1 MHLVQL
7 PNVFGTAIENMAVD
21 NTLLQ
26 TVPKKHALFRHY
38 GWTEPSLSFG
48 YTQRHTEVSLLAPD
62 GICLIRRPT
71 AGGMVDH
78 RNDWTYS
85 LILHAEVPAASLPL
99 ANIYSHIHQSLQ
111 DALEKID
118 IHSRLAPCPK
128 QCHTHKVPAED
139 SPHCFDKPVADD
151 LLNPENGAKI
161 AGAAIKRSRHGILLQ
176 GSIDRSALPADFPTT
191 HFTEHFTQAIAKRFS
206 LTIRELPDLRPLF
219 QQPLLDNT
227 RKLYTHNHWLKKR

>member
-7 PNVFGTAIENMAVD
+7 PNAFGTAIENMAVD

-62 GICLIRRPT
+62 SICLIRRPT

-111 DALEKID
+111 DALEKNR
-118 IHSRLAPCPK
+118 HPLPSRALSQA
-128 QCHTHKVPAED
+128 VPY
-139 SPHCFDKPVADD
+139 S
-151 LLNPENGAKI
+151 
-161 AGAAIKRSRHGILLQ
+161 
-176 GSIDRSALPADFPTT
+176 
-191 HFTEHFTQAIAKRFS
+191 
-206 LTIRELPDLRPLF
+206 
-219 QQPLLDNT
+219 
-227 RKLYTHNHWLKKR
+227 